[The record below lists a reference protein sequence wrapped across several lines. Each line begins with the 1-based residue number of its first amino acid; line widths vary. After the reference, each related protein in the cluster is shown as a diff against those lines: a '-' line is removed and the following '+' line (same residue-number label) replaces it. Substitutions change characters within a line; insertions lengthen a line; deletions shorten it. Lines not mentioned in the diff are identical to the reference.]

1 MRIAYAI
8 MLIPFVHS
16 YERIKPAKRIATS
29 EFYRL
34 RKVVTRADVFF
45 GVDFLSDVARNTFS
59 ESAYADTCTGLRFR
73 AVE

>member
-1 MRIAYAI
+1 MRIAYAL

-34 RKVVTRADVFF
+34 RKVVTLADVFF
-45 GVDFLSDVARNTFS
+45 GVDFLSGVARNNFS
-59 ESAYADTCTGLRFR
+59 ESTYADTCKGLRFR
-73 AVE
+73 VAE